1 MHLEAWTCAVHMGM
15 FDVKCMCKNTALKE
29 NVACMTEMI
38 DSKDALASQL
48 KETIKYL
55 GATLGETIEAE
66 LGSDWLDRIEQIRHD
81 GRHSSQGDEASTE
94 RLAETISSL
103 DNQSLLTIGRAFAQF
118 LNLANIAEQEFNSK
132 AQEAESLSHYF
143 GDLLDAKS
151 KSVNKQEILSAIE
164 DLHID
169 MVLTAHPTEVTRRTL
184 IHKHRALA
192 SQLQILHNPNLSAVD
207 QRKVKARIGDLI
219 AQAWHTEEIRSVRPT
234 PVDEARWGYSVIES
248 SLWEAVPD
256 FLRDMDDLLS
266 TKFDSNLPLDAKPV
280 QFSSWMGGD
289 RDGNPFVTSTVTE
302 EVLQRARRRAAK
314 LFLGDLNNLYV
325 ELSMN
330 ACNAALR
337 EQVGDV
343 KEPYRVILK
352 PLVEKLEKTRE
363 GRIPKEQWLQS
374 NDELLNPLV
383 MCYQS
388 LVDCGMQVIAQG
400 ALLDTIRRAHAF
412 GVHLLKLDIRQ
423 DAQRHADVFSELTR
437 YLGLGDYNQWSEE
450 DKQAFL
456 LRELGS
462 RRPLIPK
469 NWEPSDDVQEVLN
482 TCKVISQNGRE
493 GFGIYIISMASEPSD
508 VLAVQLLLKES
519 GVDWPMPV
527 APLFETLD
535 DLNNSPDVMQALL
548 SIDWYRGYINGRQYV
563 MIGYSDSAK
572 DAGSLAAGWA
582 QYSSQE
588 SLVKL
593 AEEQNIKL
601 TLFHGRGGTIGRGGL
616 PAKAAIHS
624 QPPGSLTGGFRV
636 TEQGETIRY
645 KFGMPQLAKRSLSLY
660 ASAVVE
666 AVTSPPPAPKQKWRD
681 LVAQMAEKGCENYR
695 KTVRYDEE
703 FVPYFRVATP
713 EQELGKLPLGSRPAK
728 RKPSGGIE
736 SLRAIPWI
744 FAWAQTRLVLP
755 SWLGVMRAVE
765 TVNVKENQK
774 DVQEMIDQWPFFAS
788 RLSMLDMVFKKADPS
803 ISKAYDAR
811 LVPDNLAHFG
821 EALRE
826 ELSESMQSLL
836 NITGHE
842 HMMEDDPL
850 GRDSMN
856 IRAGYLQPLHYL
868 QIELLDRTRKAEAES
883 VENDDMQTLER
894 AMMVAITGIAVG
906 IRNTG

>member
-1 MHLEAWTCAVHMGM
+1 MNDASNPTLQQDTHR
-15 FDVKCMCKNTALKE
+15 
-29 NVACMTEMI
+29 I
-38 DSKDALASQL
+38 DNSESMKSELASQL
-48 KETIKYL
+48 KETIKSL

-66 LGSDWLDRIEQIRHD
+66 LGTEWLERIEQIRHD
-81 GRHSSQGDEASTE
+81 GRHSSQGDIDSTE
-94 RLAETISSL
+94 RLATTIADL

-118 LNLANIAEQEFNSK
+118 LNLANIAEQEFNAM
-132 AQEAESLSHYF
+132 AQQDESLSSYLTALINSTLDDSSSSSKQDILNTIEQLNI
-143 GDLLDAKS
+143 DL
-151 KSVNKQEILSAIE
+151 
-164 DLHID
+164 
-169 MVLTAHPTEVTRRTL
+169 VLTAHPTEVTRRTL

-192 SQLQILHNPNLSAVD
+192 SQLQKLHNTSLNEVEL
-207 QRKVKARIGDLI
+207 RKVKARIGDLI

-234 PVDEARWGYSVIES
+234 PVDEARWGFSVIES
-248 SLWEAVPD
+248 SLWEAIPD
-256 FLRDMDDLLS
+256 FLRDLDDFLQ
-266 TKFDSNLPLDAKPV
+266 TTFDKQLPLNAKPV

-289 RDGNPFVTSTVTE
+289 RDGNPFVTSKVTE
-302 EVLQRARRRAAK
+302 EALLRARRRAAK
-314 LFLGDLNNLYV
+314 LFLQDLNELYV

-330 ACNAALR
+330 DCNQTLR
-337 EQVGDV
+337 ELVGDA
-343 KEPYRVILK
+343 KEPYREILR
-352 PLVEKLEKTRE
+352 PLIRKIEVTRE
-363 GRIPKEQWLQS
+363 GRAPTSEWLQS
-374 NDELLNPLV
+374 NKALLTPLTT
-383 MCYQS
+383 CYHS
-388 LVDCGMQVIAQG
+388 LLECGMAVIANG
-400 ALLDTIRRAHAF
+400 ALLDTIRRAHTF
-412 GVHLLKLDIRQ
+412 GMHLLKLDIRQ
-423 DAQRHADVFSELTR
+423 DSQRHADVFSELTR
-437 YLGLGDYNQWSEE
+437 YFGLGDYNQWSEE

-456 LRELGS
+456 LRELAS
-462 RRPLIPK
+462 RRPLIPNK
-469 NWEPSDDVQEVLN
+469 WAPSEEVQEVLD
-482 TCKVISQNGRE
+482 TCKVIAKHDRS
-493 GFGIYIISMASEPSD
+493 GFGIYIISMASEASD

-535 DLNNSPDVMQALL
+535 DLNNSPKVMRSLL

-588 SLVKL
+588 ALVTL
-593 AEEQNIKL
+593 AQEQGIQL

-660 ASAVVE
+660 AAAVVE
-666 AVTSPPPAPKQKWRD
+666 AISSPPPEPKARWRE
-681 LVAQMAEKGCENYR
+681 LIAEMAELGCENYR
-695 KTVRYDEE
+695 KTVRYDKE

-765 TVNVKENQK
+765 AVNTDKNQQ
-774 DVQEMIDQWPFFAS
+774 DVQEMIEQWPFFAS

-803 ISKAYDAR
+803 ISEAYDKR
-811 LVPDNLAHFG
+811 LVPDELAHFG

-826 ELSESMQSLL
+826 ELTESMQALL

-850 GRDSMN
+850 GRNSMN

-868 QIELLDRTRKAEAES
+868 QIELLDRIRKAEASEFS
-883 VENDDMQTLER
+883 DDDIVNLER

>member
-1 MHLEAWTCAVHMGM
+1 MNQANDA
-15 FDVKCMCKNTALKE
+15 
-29 NVACMTEMI
+29 
-38 DSKDALASQL
+38 KDALASQL

-66 LGSDWLDRIEQIRHD
+66 LGSDWLARIEQVRHD
-81 GRHSSQGDEASTE
+81 GRHSSRGEQQSTE
-94 RLAETISSL
+94 RLAHTISSL

-132 AQEAESLSHYF
+132 AQEDQSLSQYF
-143 GDLLDAKS
+143 TDLLNAQNQSAK
-151 KSVNKQEILSAIE
+151 KEDILRAIE
-164 DLHID
+164 TLDID

-192 SQLQILHNPNLSAVD
+192 SQLQLLHNPNLTSVE

-256 FLRDMDDLLS
+256 FLRDLDDLLQ
-266 TKFDSNLPLDAKPV
+266 TKFDSQLPLDAKPV

-289 RDGNPFVTSTVTE
+289 RDGNPFVTSSVTQ
-302 EVLQRARRRAAK
+302 EVLLRARRRAAK
-314 LFLGDLNNLYV
+314 LFLQDLNELYV

-330 ACNAALR
+330 ACNQSVR
-337 EQVGDV
+337 ELVGDV
-343 KEPYRVILK
+343 KEPYRALLK
-352 PLVEKLEKTRE
+352 PLVKKLEKTRE
-363 GRIPKEQWLQS
+363 GRVPYKQWLQS
-374 NDELLNPLV
+374 NDELLNPLIL
-383 MCYQS
+383 CYQS
-388 LVDCGMQVIAQG
+388 LLECGMQVIANG
-400 ALLDTIRRAHAF
+400 ALLNTIRRAHAF
-412 GVHLLKLDIRQ
+412 GIHLLKLDIRQ
-423 DAQRHADVFSELTR
+423 DSQRHADVFSELTR

-469 NWEPSDDVQEVLN
+469 NWTPSEEVKEVLD
-482 TCKVISQNGRE
+482 TCRVIAKHGRA

-535 DLNNSPDVMQALL
+535 DLNNSPDVMNALL

-588 SLVKL
+588 ALVKI
-593 AEEQNIKL
+593 AEKQNITL

-624 QPPGSLTGGFRV
+624 QPPGSLAGGFRV

-666 AVTSPPPAPKQKWRD
+666 AITSPPPEPKQRWRE
-681 LVAQMAEKGCENYR
+681 LITQMAELGCENYR

-755 SWLGVMRAVE
+755 SWLGVMRAIE
-765 TVNVKENQK
+765 AVNTEDNQA
-774 DVQEMIDQWPFFAS
+774 DVQQMIEQWPFFAS
-788 RLSMLDMVFKKADPS
+788 RLSMLDMVFKKADPA
-803 ISKAYDAR
+803 ISEAYDKR
-811 LVPDNLAHFG
+811 LVPDKLAHFG
-821 EALRE
+821 KALRE
-826 ELSESMQSLL
+826 ELTQSMQSLL
-836 NITGHE
+836 SITGHE

-868 QIELLDRTRKAEAES
+868 QIELLDRVRKAESAGQEGED
-883 VENDDMQTLER
+883 VQTLER